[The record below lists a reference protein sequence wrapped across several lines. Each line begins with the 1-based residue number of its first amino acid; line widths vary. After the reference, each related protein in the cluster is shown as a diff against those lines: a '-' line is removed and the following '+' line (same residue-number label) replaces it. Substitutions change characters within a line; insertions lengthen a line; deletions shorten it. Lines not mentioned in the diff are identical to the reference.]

1 MNPDPGKLPLE
12 NCRVL
17 DLTNV
22 LAGPFCCHQ
31 LAHLGAQVIKV
42 ENPNGGDLA
51 RRLGADPD
59 LNQSLM
65 GVSFLAQNSG
75 KRSIT
80 LDLKSPAGKNI
91 LKKLVTTADVLVEN
105 FRPGVMNRLGLGYD
119 VLIKENPALVYC
131 AISGFGQDG
140 PLRDLPA
147 YDQIIQGLSGV
158 MSLTGDESTAP
169 LRVGYPVAD
178 TIGGLTAAFAISAA
192 LSGRSRNPDNPGGCF
207 IDISMLESV
216 MVTMGWVVSN
226 YLIAGQTPQP
236 LGNQNFTASPSGTF
250 QTGNGLLNIAAN
262 KQEQFESLCQVIGK
276 PELSADPRFATR
288 QARLDNRKALS
299 DTLESALFKNSAD
312 QWAQALNRAGVP
324 AGSILS
330 VPEALAHPQIAE
342 RGMIGTFPSF
352 NPSQTS
358 GEKRD
363 LSLARTGIKLNSQV
377 PKTQTPPP
385 VLGQH
390 THEILTELGF
400 STAEIE
406 AFRQDKII

>member
-1 MNPDPGKLPLE
+1 MSKKSPLE

-31 LAHLGAQVIKV
+31 LAHLGAQVIKI
-42 ENPNGGDLA
+42 ENPAGGDLA

-80 LDLKSPAGKNI
+80 LDLKSPAGKKI
-91 LKKLVTTADVLVEN
+91 LKKLVATADVLVEN

-192 LSGRSRNPDNPGGCF
+192 LAGRTPDSPGGCF

-216 MVTMGWVVSN
+216 MATMGWVVSN

-250 QTGNGLLNIAAN
+250 QTGDGLLNIAAN
-262 KQEQFESLCQVIGK
+262 KQEQFEALCQVIGK

-299 DTLESALFKNSAD
+299 DTLESALSTNSAD

-352 NPSQTS
+352 NPAQTS
-358 GEKRD
+358 GDKRD

-400 STAEIE
+400 SNAEIE